1 MSVFRA
7 TARRL
12 GPTRFLYRVG
22 PLLVPLDRIVGRL
35 TRGRVVA
42 LGLIPS
48 ALLSTRGR
56 RTGQRRD
63 SPLLCLPDG
72 DGYVVIGSNW
82 GRPEQPAWV
91 LNLLA
96 DPAGTL
102 TLGGVAVPV
111 KARLLDGEERARQ
124 WARLVAVWP
133 GYTAYQKRAAGR
145 PLHLFRLERV

>member
-7 TARRL
+7 IARRL

-35 TRGRVVA
+35 THGRVVA

-72 DGYVVIGSNW
+72 DGFIVIGSNW

-96 DPAGTL
+96 DPAATL
-102 TLGGVAVPV
+102 TLGGEAVPV
-111 KARLLDGEERARQ
+111 KARLLDGSERAAQ

-133 GYTAYQKRAAGR
+133 GYAAYEKRAAGR

>member
-1 MSVFRA
+1 MSIFRA
-7 TARRL
+7 AARRL
-12 GPTRFLYRVG
+12 GPTRFLSSVG
-22 PLLVPLDRIVGRL
+22 PLLVPLDRVVSRV

-48 ALLSTRGR
+48 ALLTTRGR
-56 RTGQRRD
+56 RSGQRRD

-82 GRPEQPAWV
+82 GRPAQPAWA

-96 DPAGTL
+96 DPAATL

-111 KARLLDGEERARQ
+111 RARLLDGEERAQQ
-124 WARLVAVWP
+124 WARAVAVWP
-133 GYTAYQKRAAGR
+133 GYTAYQRRAEGR
-145 PLHLFRLERV
+145 RIHLFRLEKV

>member
-1 MSVFRA
+1 MSLFRA

-12 GPTRFLYRVG
+12 GPTRFLSRVG
-22 PLLVPLDRIVGRL
+22 PLLVPLDRIVSRL

-48 ALLSTRGR
+48 GLLSTRGR

-63 SPLLCLPDG
+63 NPLLCLPDG

-82 GRPEQPAWV
+82 GRPAQPAWV

-96 DPAGTL
+96 DSSATL
-102 TLGGVAVPV
+102 TLGGSAVPV
-111 KARLLDGEERARQ
+111 KARLLSGDERAAQ

-133 GYTAYQKRAAGR
+133 GYAAYQKRAGGR
-145 PLHLFRLERV
+145 QLHIFRLDRV

>member
-1 MSVFRA
+1 MSLFRA

-48 ALLSTRGR
+48 ALLTTRGR
-56 RTGQRRD
+56 RTGMPRD

-72 DGYVVIGSNW
+72 EGFIVIGSNW
-82 GRPEQPAWV
+82 GRPEQPAWA

-96 DPAGTL
+96 EPVATL
-102 TLGGVAVPV
+102 TLRGAVLPV
-111 KARLLDGEERARQ
+111 TARLLDGEERAGA

-133 GYTAYQKRAAGR
+133 GYVTYETRAAGR
-145 PLHLFRLERV
+145 RIHLFRLDPV

>member
-1 MSVFRA
+1 MSIFRA

-22 PLLVPLDRIVGRL
+22 PLLVPVDRVVSRL

-48 ALLSTRGR
+48 ALLTTRGR
-56 RTGQRRD
+56 RTGQPRD

-82 GRPEQPAWV
+82 GRPAQPAWA

-96 DPAGTL
+96 DPAATL
-102 TLGGVAVPV
+102 TLGGVSLPV
-111 KARLLDGEERARQ
+111 KARLLDGEERARS
-124 WARLVAVWP
+124 WARAVTVWP
-133 GYTAYQKRAAGR
+133 GYAAYETRSAGR
-145 PLHLFRLERV
+145 RIHVFRLERD

>member
-22 PLLVPLDRIVGRL
+22 PLLVPLDRVVSRL

-48 ALLSTRGR
+48 ALLSTCGR
-56 RTGQRRD
+56 RTGRRRD

-72 DGYVVIGSNW
+72 DGWVVVGSNW
-82 GRPEQPAWV
+82 GRPAQPAWV

-96 DPAGTL
+96 DPAATL
-102 TLGGVAVPV
+102 TLGGAAVPV
-111 KARLLDGEERARQ
+111 KARLLDGSERAAQ
-124 WARLVAVWP
+124 WARAVDVWP
-133 GYTAYQKRAAGR
+133 GYLAYQKRAGR
-145 PLHLFRLERV
+145 PIHVFRLERV

>member
-96 DPAGTL
+96 DPAATL

-111 KARLLDGEERARQ
+111 KARLLDGEERTRQ

-133 GYTAYQKRAAGR
+133 GYTAYQTRAAGR

>member
-1 MSVFRA
+1 MSLFRA

-22 PLLVPLDRIVGRL
+22 PLLVPLDRIVSRL

-48 ALLSTRGR
+48 ALLTTRGR
-56 RTGQRRD
+56 RTGARRD

-72 DGYVVIGSNW
+72 DGFIVIGSNW
-82 GRPEQPAWV
+82 GRPEQPAWA

-96 DPAGTL
+96 DPAATL
-102 TLGGVAVPV
+102 TLGGAVVPV
-111 KARLLDGEERARQ
+111 KARLLSGEERDRS
-124 WARLVAVWP
+124 WALMLAAWP
-133 GYTAYQKRAAGR
+133 GYATYETRAAGR
-145 PLHLFRLERV
+145 RIHVFRLAPG